1 MSEKNIDTWWGEN
14 AEEMVDCLEWILKDS
29 KRVLEYIDM
38 HRGNMSTFEVLED
51 IMCGSYVDEFADHSE
66 CDPKVCEYAH
76 ARLEKEEENNE

>member
-1 MSEKNIDTWWGEN
+1 MQRNRDTWWGEN

-51 IMCGSYVDEFADHSE
+51 IMCGSYVDEFGGEYCNTE
-66 CDPKVCEYAH
+66 CQ
-76 ARLEKEEENNE
+76 KEEGE

>member
-1 MSEKNIDTWWGEN
+1 MSANLQTWWGQN

-66 CDPKVCEYAH
+66 CNPDECEVAYH
-76 ARLEKEEENNE
+76 EKGEEE